1 MTSSLIPREEYAALE
16 RCVYLNQASLG
27 LVPRR
32 STEAMVE
39 FLVGV
44 AQYGN
49 VRLSDMAEEG
59 ILDDLRVAAAGLF
72 DAPHSV
78 SSRA

>member
-1 MTSSLIPREEYAALE
+1 MTSAVIPRDEYAAME
-16 RCVYLNQASLG
+16 HYVYLNQASLG

-49 VRLSDMAEEG
+49 ARLSDEK
-59 ILDDLRVAAAGLF
+59 LDHRF
-72 DAPHSV
+72 
-78 SSRA
+78 R

>member
-1 MTSSLIPREEYAALE
+1 VTSVLIPREQYAALE

-32 STEAMVE
+32 SVEAMVE
-39 FLVGV
+39 FLVDV

-49 VRLSDMAEEG
+49 VRLSDAAE
-59 ILDDLRVAAAGLF
+59 
-72 DAPHSV
+72 
-78 SSRA
+78 